1 MTKYAYSPNTGE
13 IILTDKIADWMGTTE
28 IEPPAFDRNTQSAYF
43 RDGAWVVESPEPE
56 SAPVPDAVSKAQGK
70 AALIQAGL
78 WQAVTD
84 YVDNIEDS
92 TEKTLAEIAL
102 NDTQEWLRSSPLLN
116 SMATALGLTGEDLD
130 NLFVAAA
137 NIEF

>member
-28 IEPPAFDRNTQSAYF
+28 IEPPAFDKATQSCF
-43 RDGAWVVESPEPE
+43 FENGAWVVKTAEPEPT
-56 SAPVPDAVSKAQGK
+56 PVPEAVSKAQGK
-70 AALIQAGL
+70 AALIQAGH
-78 WQAVTD
+78 WQAVLN
-84 YVDNIEDS
+84 YVDNIEDPNQ
-92 TEKTLAEIAL
+92 KALAEIAI

-116 SMATALGLTGEDLD
+116 SMAVAIGLSSEDLD
-130 NLFVAAA
+130 DLFIAAA